1 VLTAIKIITT
11 QGIFKAVSYGIVLTS
26 NKKNFMEATVDTDQ
40 NAKQSIIFPM
50 VLAGA
55 MFFILGCITWLNGAI
70 TPFLQQMLELS
81 PLQASFI
88 ISSFYI
94 AVTIAGIPSAMLI
107 KKVGYKNGM
116 AIGCAIMAASALL
129 YIPAAKMQM
138 IEIFLFAQLL
148 IGVGQ
153 TVLQT
158 AVNPYVVK
166 MGSEESAAVRVCIM
180 GLLNKFAGVIVP
192 IVFAMVTVAAVTSE
206 GASLTQV
213 QKDAMANSLVAPYI
227 AIAALI
233 FAFAAFAKFS
243 PLPDLIFDE
252 ESSSAK
258 GEIKEALSHPHL
270 VLGVIGIALYVA
282 VEVIAA
288 DTIGSYALAIGVAD
302 YTMMT
307 SYTMACMLAGYAIG
321 IALIPKYMSQQ
332 NALVMSAIAGLI
344 TVAAVVFGSN
354 ESTVISNL
362 LLVPFGGPE
371 LPDPLVCIALLGFA
385 NAMVWPAI
393 WPLAL
398 NGLGRLTG
406 TASGLLIMGIAG
418 GALGPLLIGFGNMA
432 GLGAQGA
439 YSLMVPSYLFI
450 LFYAVKGHKIRSWK

>member
-1 VLTAIKIITT
+1 
-11 QGIFKAVSYGIVLTS
+11 
-26 NKKNFMEATVDTDQ
+26 MEATVECDNNT
-40 NAKQSIIFPM
+40 KQSIWLPM
-50 VLAGA
+50 VLAGS

-94 AVTIAGIPSAMLI
+94 AVTVAGIPSAMLI
-107 KKVGYKNGM
+107 KRVGYKNGM
-116 AIGCAIMAASALL
+116 AIGCAIMALSALM
-129 YIPAAKMQM
+129 YIPAAKLQM
-138 IEIFLFAQLL
+138 IEIFLFAQLM

-166 MGSEESAAVRVCIM
+166 MGSEKSAAVRVCIM

-192 IVFAMVTVAAVTSE
+192 VIFAAVVVSGVVD
-206 GASLTQV
+206 GAGKLSQE
-213 QKDAMANSLVAPYI
+213 QKDIMANSLIMPYVLI
-227 AIAALI
+227 AGLI
-233 FAFAAFAKFS
+233 MLFAAFAKFA
-243 PLPDLIFDE
+243 PLPDLVFDE
-252 ESSSAK
+252 DQSSNGK
-258 GEIKEALSHPHL
+258 GEIKDTLAHPHL
-270 VLGVIGIALYVA
+270 VLGVVGIALYVA

-288 DTIGSYALAIGVAD
+288 DTIGSYALQIGVAD
-302 YTMMT
+302 YSVMT
-307 SYTMACMLAGYAIG
+307 SYTMACMLIGYAIG
-321 IALIPKYMSQQ
+321 ILTIPRFMSQQ
-332 NALVMSAIAGLI
+332 TALLMSGIAGII
-344 TVAAVVFGSN
+344 TVLLVVMGSN
-354 ESTVISNL
+354 DSFIISNF

-371 LPDPLVCIALLGFA
+371 LPDPLLCIALLGFA

-398 NGLGRLTG
+398 AGLGRLTG

-418 GALGPLLIGFGNMA
+418 GALGPLLIGLGNVA

-439 YSLMVPSYLFI
+439 YIVMIPSYVFI
-450 LFYAVKGHKIRSWK
+450 LFYALKGHKMRSWK